1 MSDPVGVPLSGAF
14 VPPAEGG
21 HLDVADAATG
31 AVLLRVADCG
41 EKDVDAVLAAV
52 TGAAARWRALTA
64 PERTEALL
72 RWARELDGHRDTLA
86 ELVARESG
94 ALRAEAAA
102 DVDRAVACVRH
113 YAGLVGKIDGRTLSG
128 IPGHL
133 GHTVREPY
141 GVVAGLNSWNSAPSL
156 FAWQAAPAL
165 ACGNG
170 YVLRA
175 HPAAPLAPVLMAHL
189 AQRAGVEAVAAFTGR
204 DAVDTRLARH
214 PAVGVIAFTGSA
226 DDGREVVR
234 ASADQVAPLTVR
246 LAAPHNAFV
255 LAGADLDAAVP
266 CLAHSRFAC
275 AGQNW
280 FAAGHV
286 YVHTSLYE
294 AFVAG
299 VVALAERLRV
309 GPPLAADAQMGPLI
323 SAEARDR
330 VAAAVAAGVAA
341 GAEVRAGG
349 GPVPGLDG
357 GAYFQ
362 PTVVTGAWPSNPL
375 RARPPAGPVLTV
387 SAFGDPA
394 AAAAEANAAGS
405 GALAQI
411 WGRDARAVQ
420 DLAGRLQTGTVWI
433 NTHDALAPEIPMTPW
448 RGSGYG
454 ASGGPDAL
462 DELTRTKAVVWDLT
476 PLTERTPS
484 LAKAALGADSE
495 GPDHD

>member
-1 MSDPVGVPLSGAF
+1 M
-14 VPPAEGG
+14 
-21 HLDVADAATG
+21 
-31 AVLLRVADCG
+31 
-41 EKDVDAVLAAV
+41 
-52 TGAAARWRALTA
+52 
-64 PERTEALL
+64 
-72 RWARELDGHRDTLA
+72 
-86 ELVARESG
+86 
-94 ALRAEAAA
+94 
-102 DVDRAVACVRH
+102 
-113 YAGLVGKIDGRTLSG
+113 
-128 IPGHL
+128 
-133 GHTVREPY
+133 
-141 GVVAGLNSWNSAPSL
+141 
-156 FAWQAAPAL
+156 
-165 ACGNG
+165 
-170 YVLRA
+170 
-175 HPAAPLAPVLMAHL
+175 
-189 AQRAGVEAVAAFTGR
+189 
-204 DAVDTRLARH
+204 
-214 PAVGVIAFTGSA
+214 
-226 DDGREVVR
+226 
-234 ASADQVAPLTVR
+234 
-246 LAAPHNAFV
+246 
-255 LAGADLDAAVP
+255 P

-357 GAYFQ
+357 GAYFR
-362 PTVVTGAWPSNPL
+362 PTVVTGRMAVEPAAGAAAG
-375 RARPPAGPVLTV
+375 RAGPDRLGLRGPRRRGGGGERGRLRRP
-387 SAFGDPA
+387 SP
-394 AAAAEANAAGS
+394 
-405 GALAQI
+405 QI

-484 LAKAALGADSE
+484 LTKAALGDDSE